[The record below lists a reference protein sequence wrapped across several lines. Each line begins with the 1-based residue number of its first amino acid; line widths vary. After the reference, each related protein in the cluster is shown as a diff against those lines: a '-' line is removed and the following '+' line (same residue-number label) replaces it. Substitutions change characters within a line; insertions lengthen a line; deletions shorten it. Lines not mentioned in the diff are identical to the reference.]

1 MKITSDNYSSLARA
15 LRCFTS
21 RFSWLSLAFGV
32 YHHLLRL
39 LSVDLGSCRS
49 RYILVALG
57 SFRCLSPL
65 PPPFYIY
72 ICLLKI
78 TMVLE
83 MRLQW
88 GCLIGI
94 FIHGNEWVGYIGW
107 SPWVCGWKKFKIGE
121 YFAKLQAR
129 VWLSHAL
136 CAHGQHTA
144 KRRRKCTRQSRSC
157 L

>member
-1 MKITSDNYSSLARA
+1 MKLAKHILLNFYKEAHDNTHRFIERITNIHNKFLFIITNNNRSCTMKITSDNYSSLARA

-65 PPPFYIY
+65 PPPLYIY
-72 ICLLKI
+72 MFVKNYNGVGDAF
-78 TMVLE
+78 TMGMLN
-83 MRLQW
+83 RH
-88 GCLIGI
+88 
-94 FIHGNEWVGYIGW
+94 FY
-107 SPWVCGWKKFKIGE
+107 PWE
-121 YFAKLQAR
+121 
-129 VWLSHAL
+129 
-136 CAHGQHTA
+136 
-144 KRRRKCTRQSRSC
+144 
-157 L
+157 

>member
-1 MKITSDNYSSLARA
+1 MKLAKHILLKFYKEAHDNTDRFIERITNIHNKFLFIITNNNRSCTMKIMIDNYSSLARA

-72 ICLLKI
+72 MFVKNYNGVGDAF
-78 TMVLE
+78 TMGMLN
-83 MRLQW
+83 RHFYQW
-88 GCLIGI
+88 
-94 FIHGNEWVGYIGW
+94 E
-107 SPWVCGWKKFKIGE
+107 
-121 YFAKLQAR
+121 
-129 VWLSHAL
+129 
-136 CAHGQHTA
+136 
-144 KRRRKCTRQSRSC
+144 
-157 L
+157 